1 MIFNPVISS
10 GGGCPWKE
18 IVTASEFDS
27 RVQDGEYGAILFLVD
42 GYQSFLVP
50 YALGFEYGTIKAY
63 IYDIT
68 NPTKFITPVVGGD
81 SVSGPSSHSI
91 VVLNEEGSEVYV
103 AIIFDTSYFQFAPG
117 WSARYFIFEG

>member
-1 MIFNPVISS
+1 MYDRKS
-10 GGGCPWKE
+10 GGECWGVCPWKE
-18 IVTASEFDS
+18 IGTASEFDS

-68 NPTKFITPVVGGD
+68 NLYCKSKIKKGGNRW
-81 SVSGPSSHSI
+81 H
-91 VVLNEEGSEVYV
+91 
-103 AIIFDTSYFQFAPG
+103 
-117 WSARYFIFEG
+117 